1 MDEASRL
8 KTLLDACHDV
18 LPHLAHRDEEIAE
31 RIRETCQAIEA
42 RLQELTIAP
51 QSVS

>member
-1 MDEASRL
+1 M
-8 KTLLDACHDV
+8 LLDACHDV
-18 LPHLAHRDEEIAE
+18 LPHLGEADDEMAE

-42 RLQELTIAP
+42 RLQELTAAP